1 MRRTRRIRDLAD
13 RKSLDDAY
21 RSIHLRNIRI
31 NYSLNHEWEQLNWEI
46 WVCVPHKLTFP
57 RCDESAARR
66 ASARS
71 SMAPARESIS
81 RKLRGKR
88 RIPFSNFRERIPP
101 LAESRARA
109 RKFGDAR
116 LLYYE
121 IDEAEILRKA
131 PPAKMVGPF
140 RFGTPLVVLAFF
152 NRNYNLIEPFS
163 VWTARIWR

>member
-57 RCDESAARR
+57 RYDESAARR

-88 RIPFSNFRERIPP
+88 RIPFSNSRERIPL

-109 RKFGDAR
+109 SSATRDSSITRSTKRKFCAR
-116 LLYYE
+116 PRPPKWL
-121 IDEAEILRKA
+121 A
-131 PPAKMVGPF
+131 PSDSGHHSLF
-140 RFGTPLVVLAFF
+140 
-152 NRNYNLIEPFS
+152 
-163 VWTARIWR
+163 